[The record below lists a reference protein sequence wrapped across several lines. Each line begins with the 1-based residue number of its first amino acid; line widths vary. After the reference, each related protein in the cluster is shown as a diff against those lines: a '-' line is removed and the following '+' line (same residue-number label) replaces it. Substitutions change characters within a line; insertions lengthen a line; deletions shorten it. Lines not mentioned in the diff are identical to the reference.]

1 MRFPCL
7 NTLNLRHT
15 NILSQSKIKQTFDFR
30 KSKIIY
36 KKNRFSLKLNFYFGK
51 VIECTVVKNNM
62 KYHGKKWQL
71 FLNEKF
77 GDSKPSRSTKKAF
90 FNHNNA

>member
-1 MRFPCL
+1 M
-7 NTLNLRHT
+7 
-15 NILSQSKIKQTFDFR
+15 
-30 KSKIIY
+30 
-36 KKNRFSLKLNFYFGK
+36 YFGK